1 MNKSTEWTT
10 KWAPKWKTDQ
20 TIEWTNGRTNGR
32 TKEWFTFDWG
42 LTGGSTH
49 APSLAAE
56 VIRMRYCDEGN
67 HFDSSSLRETM
78 GSCMCDDWERVMA
91 AMTYQFQYVPLSDY
105 SSQGRPRVSSPVN
118 ILFFVCFT
126 HRFDLSRNSNLQAY
140 CCDLHYALLQIS
152 LRITPL
158 CCQWMQPSYH
168 SSSLRYIN
176 PSRQIKKW
184 IVML

>member
-1 MNKSTEWTT
+1 MNKPTEWTT

-49 APSLAAE
+49 ASSLAAE

-105 SSQGRPRVSSPVN
+105 SSQGRPRVSSPVR

-152 LRITPL
+152 LRITP
-158 CCQWMQPSYH
+158 CVANEC
-168 SSSLRYIN
+168 
-176 PSRQIKKW
+176 SRVTIHHHCVTSTPAVRSKNE
-184 IVML
+184 L